1 MKKTTDEYVDN
12 LSKHFKSKGK
22 TTKNAY
28 LAKLTEKIQMKSV
41 KVGKNLEGTTPPSV
55 FIGRWSYPKVY
66 AGPMMSSQMG
76 DTSIMDSPESWLK
89 ENKTQDDIIDY
100 RMGLVRGKQLIKID
114 DLENPFVEKLQDIS
128 LASKSIDSE
137 ATFKNRPRGSM
148 LSEDS
153 TPHGP
158 SAAIEKFDIDAVRWD
173 RQLEKTFY
181 DTDLKAADAVVNL
194 HNKEVPFSA
203 MQKAFS
209 VGAIGTKKNRKLVPT
224 RWSITA
230 CDSTLADQF
239 LKEVRKFDIL
249 DTYRVF
255 EYGALHNYYV
265 IILTPTE
272 WQYEWYESFINIMK
286 NEELTFSDYETNAD
300 KKEYSSVGGCYY
312 TAKMEVLD
320 YLLKIKK
327 QSGLIIL
334 REAYEDYV
342 PLGVF
347 NIRENIKEAMLR
359 PYIEFE
365 TLQDSLKYASTKL
378 RLPISRYVKTG
389 TLLNEMLHTKQ
400 TTLDM
405 YFKSEKNV

>member
-1 MKKTTDEYVDN
+1 M
-12 LSKHFKSKGK
+12 K

-28 LAKLTEKIQMKSV
+28 LAKLTEQIQMKSV

-76 DTSIMDSPESWLK
+76 DTYIMDSPEDWIGQ
-89 ENKTQDDIIDY
+89 NKTQDEIINY
-100 RMGLVRGKQLIKID
+100 RMNLVRGKQLIKID

-137 ATFKNRPRGSM
+137 ATFGRRPTGSM
-148 LSEDS
+148 LTEDS
-153 TPHGP
+153 MPHGP
-158 SAAIEKFDIDAVRWD
+158 SAVIEKFDIAAVRWD

-181 DTDLKAADAVVNL
+181 DTDLKATEAVVNL

-209 VGAIGTKKNRKLVPT
+209 VGAIGTKNKRKLVPT

-230 CDSTLADQF
+230 CDSTLADEF
-239 LKEVRKFDIL
+239 LKEVRKFERI
-249 DTYRVF
+249 DTYRLF
-255 EYGALHNYYV
+255 EFGALNNYYI

-272 WQYEWYESFINIMK
+272 WQYEWYEAFIKLMK
-286 NEELTFSDYETNAD
+286 NEELIFSDYETNGG
-300 KKEYSSVGGCYY
+300 KKEYSRVGGCYY
-312 TAKMEVLD
+312 TAKMAVLD

-334 REAYEDYV
+334 REAYDGYV

-347 NIRENIKEAMLR
+347 NVRENIKEAMMR
-359 PYIEFE
+359 PYKEFE
-365 TLQDSLKYASTKL
+365 TLEDALKYSGTILKI
-378 RLPISRYVKTG
+378 PIKRYVKQG

-405 YFKSEKNV
+405 YFKK

>member
-1 MKKTTDEYVDN
+1 M
-12 LSKHFKSKGK
+12 K

-28 LAKLTEKIQMKSV
+28 LAKLTEQIQMKSV

-76 DTSIMDSPESWLK
+76 DTHIMDSPEEWLGQ
-89 ENKTQDDIIDY
+89 NKTQEEIINY
-100 RMGLVRGKQLIKID
+100 RMNLVRGKQLIKID

-137 ATFKNRPRGSM
+137 ATFGKRPRGSM

-153 TPHGP
+153 MPHGP
-158 SAAIEKFDIDAVRWD
+158 SAVIEKFDIDAVRWD
-173 RQLEKTFY
+173 KQLEKTFY
-181 DTDLKAADAVVNL
+181 DTDLKATEAVLNL
-194 HNKEVPFSA
+194 HNKDVPFSA

-209 VGAIGTKKNRKLVPT
+209 VGAIGTKNNRKLVPT

-230 CDSTLADQF
+230 CDSTLADEF
-239 LKEVRKFDIL
+239 LKEVRKFEIL

-255 EYGALHNYYV
+255 EFGALNNYYV
-265 IILTPTE
+265 IILTPGE
-272 WQYEWYESFINIMK
+272 WEYEWYEAFIKLMR
-286 NEELTFSDYETNAD
+286 NEELIFSDYETNGG
-300 KKEYSSVGGCYY
+300 KKEYSIVGGCYY
-312 TAKMEVLD
+312 TAKMAVLD
-320 YLLKIKK
+320 YLMKIKR

-334 REAYEDYV
+334 REAYDGYV

-347 NIRENIKEAMLR
+347 NVRENIKEAMLQ
-359 PYIEFE
+359 PYLEFE
-365 TLQDSLKYASTKL
+365 TLEKCLEYAGTKL
-378 RLPISRYVKTG
+378 KIPISRYVKQV

-405 YFKSEKNV
+405 YFKSENNV

>member
-1 MKKTTDEYVDN
+1 M
-12 LSKHFKSKGK
+12 K

-28 LAKLTEKIQMKSV
+28 LAKLTEQIQMKSV

-76 DTSIMDSPESWLK
+76 DTSIMDSPESWIG
-89 ENKTQDDIIDY
+89 ENKSQNDIISY
-100 RMGLVRGKQLIKID
+100 RINLVRGKQLIKIN

-137 ATFKNRPRGSM
+137 ATFGRIPTGSM
-148 LSEDS
+148 LTEDS
-153 TPHGP
+153 MPHGP
-158 SAAIEKFDIDAVRWD
+158 SALIKKFDIDAVRWD
-173 RQLEKTFY
+173 KQLEKTFY
-181 DTDLKAADAVVNL
+181 DTDLKASEAVVNL
-194 HNKEVPFSA
+194 HNKDVPFSA

-209 VGAIGTKKNRKLVPT
+209 VGAIGIKNNRKLVPT

-230 CDSTLADQF
+230 CDSTLADEF
-239 LKEVRKFDIL
+239 LKEVRKFEIL
-249 DTYRVF
+249 DTYRLYEF
-255 EYGALHNYYV
+255 GALNNYYI

-272 WQYEWYESFINIMK
+272 WQYEWYESFIKLMN
-286 NEELTFSDYETNAD
+286 NEELIFSDYETNSD

-312 TAKMEVLD
+312 TAKMAVLD
-320 YLLKIKK
+320 YLMKIKK
-327 QSGLIIL
+327 QSGLLIL
-334 REAYEDYV
+334 REAYKGYV

-347 NIRENIKEAMLR
+347 NVREIIKEAMSK
-359 PYIEFE
+359 PYLEFE
-365 TLQDSLKYASTKL
+365 TLEDALKYSGDKL
-378 RLPISRYVKTG
+378 KISIDRYVKEG

-405 YFKSEKNV
+405 FFK

>member
-1 MKKTTDEYVDN
+1 M
-12 LSKHFKSKGK
+12 K

-28 LAKLTEKIQMKSV
+28 LAKLTEQIQMKSV

-76 DTSIMDSPESWLK
+76 DTSIMDSPESWIGQ
-89 ENKTQDDIIDY
+89 NKTQDEIINY
-100 RMGLVRGKQLIKID
+100 RMNLVRGKQLIKID

-137 ATFKNRPRGSM
+137 ATFGKRPRGS
-148 LSEDS
+148 LLTEDS
-153 TPHGP
+153 MPHGP
-158 SAAIEKFDIDAVRWD
+158 SAVIEKFDIDAVRWD
-173 RQLEKTFY
+173 KQLDKTFY
-181 DTDLKAADAVVNL
+181 DTDLNARDAVLNL
-194 HNKEVPFSA
+194 HNKDVPFTA

-209 VGAIGTKKNRKLVPT
+209 VGAIGTKNRRKLVPT

-239 LKEVRKFDIL
+239 LKEVRKFENL

-255 EYGALHNYYV
+255 EFGALNNYYI

-272 WQYEWYESFINIMK
+272 WQYEWYEAFIKLMK
-286 NEELTFSDYETNAD
+286 NEELIFSDYETNGG
-300 KKEYSSVGGCYY
+300 KKEYSIVGGCYY
-312 TAKMEVLD
+312 TAKMAVLD

-334 REAYEDYV
+334 REAYDGYV

-347 NIRENIKEAMLR
+347 NVRENIKEAMMR
-359 PYIEFE
+359 PYLEFE
-365 TLQDSLKYASTKL
+365 TLEKCLEYAGTKL
-378 RLPISRYVKTG
+378 KIPISRYVKQG